1 MSRPITIAFE
11 GGEGSGK
18 DSVIEDVKKHL
29 EECGLTV
36 KVVREPGGCKVAE
49 QLREILIHEDM
60 CGAAELFLLMSARAQ
75 LHDELNKELDGVDIL
90 IKNRSFISSMVYQG
104 AVRGIG
110 TYKVAELIE
119 MFSEYFDKLD
129 YSILMDVDALEGLRR
144 AKNRADLD
152 RFESEGL
159 EFHKKVNKSYR
170 DLFEM
175 NALGN
180 IMGKRHIIDANK
192 SYNEVKKNTIDLVC
206 KMIAENN

>member
-1 MSRPITIAFE
+1 MHRPITIAFE

-36 KVVREPGGCKVAE
+36 KVVREPGGCQVAE
-49 QLREILIHEDM
+49 QLREIMLHEDM
-60 CGAAELFLLMSARAQ
+60 CGVAELFLLMSARAQ
-75 LHDELNKELDGVDIL
+75 LHEELSKELDGVDIL
-90 IKNRSFISSMVYQG
+90 IKNRSFISSLVYQG

-119 MFSEYFDKLD
+119 MFIDYFDKLD
-129 YSILMDVDALEGLRR
+129 YSILMDVDAVEGLSR
-144 AKNRADLD
+144 AKGRAALD
-152 RFESEGL
+152 RIESAGL

-180 IMGKRHIIDANK
+180 IMGKKHIIDANK
-192 SYNEVKKNTIDLVC
+192 SYEEVKNNTIDLVC